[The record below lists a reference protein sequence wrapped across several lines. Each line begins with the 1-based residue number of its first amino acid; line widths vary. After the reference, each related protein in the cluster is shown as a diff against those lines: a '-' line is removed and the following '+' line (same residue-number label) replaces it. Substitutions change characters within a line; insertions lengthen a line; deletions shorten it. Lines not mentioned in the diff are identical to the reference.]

1 MNRQMEKYTGGK
13 SAKDAG
19 GSQLI
24 WRRSW
29 SDTHMSRCNCNA
41 AVSIVKPNCF
51 KIFTFHIIR
60 QLVSSKA
67 TVLDIAGM
75 GAG

>member
-1 MNRQMEKYTGGK
+1 MQGVSVDVEGGVGQTNTCL
-13 SAKDAG
+13 AAMQQ
-19 GSQLI
+19 SQY
-24 WRRSW
+24 
-29 SDTHMSRCNCNA
+29 
-41 AVSIVKPNCF
+41 VKPNCF